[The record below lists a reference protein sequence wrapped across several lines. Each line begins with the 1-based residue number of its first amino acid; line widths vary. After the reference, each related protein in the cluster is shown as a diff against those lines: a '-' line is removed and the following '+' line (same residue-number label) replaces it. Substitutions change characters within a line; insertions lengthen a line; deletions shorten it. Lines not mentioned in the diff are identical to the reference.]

1 MNIVKK
7 INPYKLIFWAL
18 IVTCALFA
26 GLAVRAIQQ
35 LEESVKQTRDAVVI
49 AGEAQLELYQLKQF
63 APQAEKI
70 SEELPEEE
78 KTLEFVVEI
87 PAEDIEYLA
96 NVTWGEARGC
106 SKTEQAAVMWCV
118 LNRVDSE
125 YYPDTVKDVVTQ
137 RKQFHGYNPNNPL
150 TEELLDLAKSV
161 LTYYY
166 TGDETGR
173 VLPETYL
180 YFVGDGFHN
189 YFYTEY
195 MSDKAP
201 WDWSLTSPYEMEVT
215 DYAE

>member
-18 IVTCALFA
+18 VVICALFA
-26 GLAVRAIQQ
+26 GLSMRAIQQ
-35 LEESVKQTRDAVVI
+35 LEESVQQTKDAVII
-49 AGEAQLELYQLKQF
+49 AGEAQLQLAQLKQS
-63 APQAEKI
+63 APVA
-70 SEELPEEE
+70 EELSVVEEE

-125 YYPDTVKDVVTQ
+125 YYPDTIKDVVTQ

-150 TEELLDLAKSV
+150 TEDLLSLARSV

-173 VLPETYL
+173 VLPAAYL
-180 YFVGDGFHN
+180 YFVGDGVHN

-195 MSDKAP
+195 MSDKAA
-201 WDWSLTSPYEMEVT
+201 WDWSLTSPYEVNE
-215 DYAE
+215 YAE